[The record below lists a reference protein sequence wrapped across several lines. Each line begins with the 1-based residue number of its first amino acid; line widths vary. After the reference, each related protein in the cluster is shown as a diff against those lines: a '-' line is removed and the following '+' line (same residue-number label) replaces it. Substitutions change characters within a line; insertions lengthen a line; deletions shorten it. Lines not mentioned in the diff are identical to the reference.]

1 MTKVISLISI
11 VSLIFITSISCQ
23 SENKNDLQPEYT
35 RFVGDISPDSILDA
49 SDFKVCNEEK
59 HIFQYFNTGDG
70 FKYKGEKPA
79 LVSKIKNNFKP
90 IAGSDYQN
98 GYIRIRFIINCKG
111 ESGRYSVLSSDFSYE
126 PKKFDQVIVNQL
138 LTLVEEL
145 DGWETISK
153 NGTSLDYYMYL
164 IFKIENG
171 RIIEILP

>member
-1 MTKVISLISI
+1 MVRALSLISI
-11 VSLIFITSISCQ
+11 LSFVLITSVSCK
-23 SENKNDLQPEYT
+23 SENTNNSDSGYM
-35 RFVGDISPDSILDA
+35 RFVGDIPPDSILDA
-49 SDFKVCNEEK
+49 SGFKVCNEEK
-59 HIFQYFNTGDG
+59 HIFQYFNTGEG

-90 IAGSDYQN
+90 IAGSDDQN
-98 GYIRIRFIINCKG
+98 GYIRIRFIINCRG

-126 PKKFDQVIVNQL
+126 PKKFDQVVVNQL

-145 DGWETISK
+145 DGWEIISK

-171 RIIEILP
+171 QIIEILP